1 MDTAQTRP
9 LALVTGA
16 SSGIGYELA
25 RIAAENGHD
34 LILAADRSLD
44 SVSECLKAFGGS
56 VETIEGDLATTEGV
70 DGLLETVRGRPI
82 DALFANAGQG
92 LGGAFLD
99 QDFADV
105 RHVVDTNITGTIYL
119 IHRVARQMRDA
130 NRGRIL
136 VTGSIAGYIPGSFQ
150 LVYNGTKAFIDS
162 FTWGLREEMKDTGV
176 SVTLLMPGATDTEF
190 FVRAHMEDT
199 KVGRMKKDDPAAVAQ
214 VGYDAMMKG
223 QTDVVYGLKNKI
235 QSSIANV
242 TPASVLAA
250 QHRKQAEP
258 GSGRQSEGMS
268 SVSMGAFALGGAAVA
283 MMALAMLAGGR
294 SNGNGE
300 MERAPYVPRQREGDG
315 APDRYVHH

>member
-1 MDTAQTRP
+1 MEAAQSRP
-9 LALVTGA
+9 LAVVTGA

-44 SVSECLKAFGGS
+44 SVAECLKGLGGS
-56 VETIEGDLATTEGV
+56 VEPVEGDLSTIEGV
-70 DGLLETVRGRPI
+70 DRLLETLRGRTI

-99 QDFADV
+99 QDFADA
-105 RHVVDTNITGTIYL
+105 RKIVDTNITGTIYL
-119 IHRVARQMRDA
+119 VHEVARQMREA
-130 NRGRIL
+130 HRGRIL
-136 VTGSIAGYIPGSFQ
+136 VTGSIAGYVPGSFQ
-150 LVYNGTKAFIDS
+150 LVYNATKAFIDS
-162 FTWGLREEMKDTGV
+162 FAWGLRDELKDTGV
-176 SVTLLMPGATDTEF
+176 TVTLLMPGATDTEF

-223 QTDVVYGLKNKI
+223 DTDVVYGLKNKI

-258 GSGRQSEGMS
+258 GTGRQADGMS
-268 SVSMGAFALGGAAVA
+268 SMSMGALALGGAALAV
-283 MMALAMLAGGR
+283 MTLAMLAGGR
-294 SNGNGE
+294 TNGGRQH
-300 MERAPYVPRQREGDG
+300 ERAPYVPRHPEGYR